1 MPIFGP
7 RANLFMNTALL
18 AAAGLLV
25 FLLALVWI
33 VPVALQSKHRLSG
46 AFIADAAAQAAAHP
60 KHSHLPPSTIVFA
73 RIICPSQRFGQQAS
87 TT

>member
-1 MPIFGP
+1 LVPIFGP

-46 AFIADAAAQAAAHP
+46 AFIADAAA
-60 KHSHLPPSTIVFA
+60 
-73 RIICPSQRFGQQAS
+73 
-87 TT
+87 